1 MSTSIENTQELTQ
14 TAFATLQAGNNQQ
27 AREMFERIV
36 ASSSADATCLLGL
49 AHACFRLGDAEA
61 TLAAVD
67 GALESDPSSLRAL
80 LFKADFL
87 EQDGRSRAALE
98 YYQHALA
105 LAANGA
111 ELTEDVRQGLQRAQQ
126 ACNRKDGE
134 YRDFLNEKLKADG
147 YSASPASRRFQESI
161 ELIFGE
167 KEIFYQEPRRYYFPG
182 LPQIQF
188 YEREQFDW
196 APDLEACTAAIRQE
210 LLDVLGQKD
219 KFSPYLQADSNHLGR
234 YDEGLLNNDDW
245 GALYLWEHGKLVE
258 ENASLFPQTLA
269 ALESAPM
276 PMIERQAPMA
286 LFSSLKPKTNIPPHN
301 GVLNTRLICHLP
313 IIVPE
318 PCGALRVGNEQRRW
332 RESELLIFDDSIQH
346 EAWNHSAEQR
356 VVLLFEIWRPE
367 LNEEERRLVTLL
379 LAAVKEYYQEET

>member
-1 MSTSIENTQELTQ
+1 MSTSTDNIQELTQ
-14 TAFATLQAGNNQQ
+14 TAFATLQSGQNQQ
-27 AREMFERIV
+27 ARELFERIA
-36 ASSSADATCLLGL
+36 ASGSADATSLLGL
-49 AHACFRLGDAEA
+49 AHACFRLDDGVA

-67 GALESDPSSLRAL
+67 RALESEPTSLRAL

-87 EQDGRSRAALE
+87 DKDGQSRAALE
-98 YYQHALA
+98 YYQHALT

-126 ACNRKDGE
+126 ACERKDSE
-134 YRDFLNEKLKADG
+134 YRDFLEEKLKADG
-147 YSASPASRRFQESI
+147 YSASPASSRFQESI
-161 ELIFGE
+161 DLIFGE

-196 APDLEACTAAIRQE
+196 VSDFEARTQAIRQE
-210 LLDVLGQKD
+210 LLQVLEQKNQ
-219 KFSPYLQADSNHLGR
+219 FSPYLQADSNHLGR

-258 ENASLFPQTLA
+258 ENASLFPETVA
-269 ALESAPM
+269 ALQLAPM
-276 PMIERQAPMA
+276 PFIDRQAPMA
-286 LFSSLKPKTNIPPHN
+286 LFSSLKPRTNIPPHN

-313 IIVPE
+313 IVVPE

-332 RESELLIFDDSIQH
+332 REGELLIFDDSIQH

-379 LAAVKEYYQEET
+379 LAAVKEYYQEED

>member
-27 AREMFERIV
+27 AREMFERVV

-210 LLDVLGQKD
+210 LLEVLEQKD

-234 YDEGLLNNDDW
+234 YD
-245 GALYLWEHGKLVE
+245 
-258 ENASLFPQTLA
+258 
-269 ALESAPM
+269 
-276 PMIERQAPMA
+276 
-286 LFSSLKPKTNIPPHN
+286 
-301 GVLNTRLICHLP
+301 
-313 IIVPE
+313 
-318 PCGALRVGNEQRRW
+318 
-332 RESELLIFDDSIQH
+332 
-346 EAWNHSAEQR
+346 
-356 VVLLFEIWRPE
+356 
-367 LNEEERRLVTLL
+367 
-379 LAAVKEYYQEET
+379 